1 MGITPISDAIAMCF
15 NSLRSHLK
23 FSYEKNNNNTKMG
36 VPGPLYKQYIVPS
49 LIRYRLMNL
58 VFIVFFLFDLIFY
71 VAVNN
76 FSVISGRVFL
86 C

>member
-1 MGITPISDAIAMCF
+1 MSDARKTARCIFAGITPISDAIAMCF

-36 VPGPLYKQYIVPS
+36 VPGPLNKQYIVPS

-58 VFIVFFLFDLIFY
+58 VFIVFFCLI
-71 VAVNN
+71 
-76 FSVISGRVFL
+76 
-86 C
+86 